1 MLIVKIQSALGGR
14 VHLRSP
20 IATNTTRC
28 GLYLRNTHV
37 VDTALDCLSCQG
49 LVKSA
54 EAAIAQVVS
63 NYSHLPSKMQKAII
77 DGTGHPSTMTALR
90 RRGLFDWSATE
101 RKLIRTRAGEQAKAA
116 LLAAKK

>member
-14 VHLRSP
+14 VHLHSP

-28 GLYLRNTHV
+28 GLYLRNALA
-37 VDTALDCLSCQG
+37 VDNALDCLSCQS
-49 LVKSA
+49 LVRSA

-63 NYSHLPSKMQKAII
+63 NYSHLPYKMQKAII

-90 RRGLFDWSATE
+90 RRGFFEWSATE

-116 LLAAKK
+116 LLAKK